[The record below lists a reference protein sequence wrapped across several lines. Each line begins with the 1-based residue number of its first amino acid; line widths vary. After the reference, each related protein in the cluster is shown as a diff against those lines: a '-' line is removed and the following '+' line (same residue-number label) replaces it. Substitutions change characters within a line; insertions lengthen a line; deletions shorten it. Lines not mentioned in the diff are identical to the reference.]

1 MGSGRPPFGGLPY
14 GAAVPRLRMTAKS
27 GFAAAL
33 VAGLL
38 VATSF
43 EATARPKLQQRGHVL
58 AQRMC
63 SGCHAIGTSGESPH
77 IGAPRFRGLG
87 DRLDLAAFARV
98 LRRGLES
105 SHQDMPRFRFTRDD
119 ADAMVAYL
127 RSIQK

>member
-1 MGSGRPPFGGLPY
+1 
-14 GAAVPRLRMTAKS
+14 MTAKL

-33 VAGLL
+33 VAGFALL
-38 VATSF
+38 MPF
-43 EATARPKLQQRGHVL
+43 EAAALPKLPQRGHAL

-63 SGCHAIGTSGESPH
+63 SGCHAIGALGESPH
-77 IGAPRFRGLG
+77 IGAPRFRELG